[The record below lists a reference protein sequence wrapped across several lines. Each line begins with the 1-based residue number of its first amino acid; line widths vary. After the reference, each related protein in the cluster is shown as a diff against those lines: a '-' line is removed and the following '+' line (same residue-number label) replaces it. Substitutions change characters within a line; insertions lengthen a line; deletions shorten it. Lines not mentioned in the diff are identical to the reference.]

1 MTTDTADP
9 RQRRPD
15 GEAVVAPA
23 RIVGVGTV
31 LLLAGVQFAAFVD
44 RAMPSVVAQP
54 LKDAFDLT
62 DGQVGALQGPAF
74 ALTYAVAM
82 LAAGHWARRV
92 EPFRL
97 MAFCLA
103 LWTAGSVAFALADS
117 YPMLVGARMLLGIGQ
132 AAFAPAALVVLGSAG
147 VAIGR
152 ARAVSIFTTGS
163 ATGRSGG
170 LLLGGALLVAASG
183 ASIMGLA
190 PWRAVSLALVLPNIA
205 LIAAL
210 LALSGRDGSS
220 PPEPSSGLGQAAA
233 WLCGNGRAVL
243 GLFVAGAGCVISVQ
257 AAGTWMPSILHRS
270 FGLPVGEAAVLVGL
284 IVLVAAP
291 TGHLSAGWLLGRQ
304 SMQGRSPALPMAAGL
319 VLSMIAAV
327 GLSAAASLPM
337 AIAAMAVL
345 VASSG
350 MAATTAL
357 IGLQPLAPDR
367 YRRAVNTLYLAGVSL
382 VGVGLGPWITGALS
396 DRSSASA
403 GLTTSLVQLIL
414 AVGVFVLPL
423 ALLQGERWVSG
434 SQDRGQ
440 RLRVDSVRR
449 TAE

>member
-1 MTTDTADP
+1 MTIHPADP
-9 RQRRPD
+9 RQRGPD
-15 GEAVVAPA
+15 GEAGVAPA
-23 RIVGVGTV
+23 RIFGIGTV

-54 LKDAFDLT
+54 LKDAFGLT

-82 LAAGHWARRV
+82 LAAGHWARRI

-97 MAFCLA
+97 MAACVA
-103 LWTAGSVAFALADS
+103 LWTAGGVAFALADS
-117 YPMLVGARMLLGIGQ
+117 YPTLIAARMVLGIGQ
-132 AAFAPAALVVLGSAG
+132 AAFAPAALMVLGSAG

-183 ASIMGLA
+183 ASIMDLA

-210 LALSGRDGSS
+210 MALSGRGGFAAPD
-220 PPEPSSGLGQAAA
+220 PSVGLGQAAR
-233 WLCGNGRAVL
+233 WLSGEGRGVL

-257 AAGTWMPSILHRS
+257 ATGAWMPSILHRS

-284 IVLVAAP
+284 IVLGAAP
-291 TGHLSAGWLLGRQ
+291 VGHLSAGWLLAHER
-304 SMQGRSPALPMAAGL
+304 MRGRSPALPMATGL
-319 VLSMIAAV
+319 VVAMIAAV
-327 GLSAAASLPM
+327 GLSVAVSLSVT
-337 AIAAMAVL
+337 IAAMAAL
-345 VASSG
+345 VAGGG

-367 YRRAVNTLYLAGVSL
+367 YRRAVNTLFLAGVSV

-403 GLTTSLVQLIL
+403 GLTTSLAQLIL
-414 AVGVFVLPL
+414 AVGVFVVVL
-423 ALLQGERWVSG
+423 ALLQGGRWKPG
-434 SQDRGQ
+434 RFDAPPQ
-440 RLRVDSVRR
+440 R
-449 TAE
+449 